1 MVSSKNLESILG
13 LIYRKHIK
21 TVNVRY
27 KREDMSVEIV
37 GAQGF
42 DYQYTVTLYMILK
55 YLEMNQFKVW
65 IENESF
71 EDARLSYQLEDKTY
85 CIELQVKKKAAE
97 ITYDEFAAW
106 LAHFQKNKSDCF
118 ILDRIQQSDTNYL
131 VFVTNNRCT
140 DDVSKFLGKE
150 YKIRENKVSFS
161 TEMLKDL
168 KLRML
173 KGIDNKN
180 ELGRK
185 RKEHIEQYF
194 SRKKS
199 ELNKVLGRVCVIERK
214 DQIEREICTI
224 LKKQY
229 QIPEMICRDVMNQML
244 DIVRYGRDCGEDI
257 VALIREIVKNKSFN
271 RILPE
276 DKNFYKRDSID
287 ELKNEL
293 LRKNVLLLTGMPFSG
308 KTYIA
313 KTIAQDFQ
321 DNGYYV
327 KMTDCILEDQE
338 AYHFL
343 MAPENDLRLLLIEDP
358 FGHIRENKDSIEIL
372 DKILYLIRG
381 RLSVNRKIIITSRQ
395 DVLLDVFR
403 KKQIEDCKIQDNVW
417 INTSIT
423 STEEAK
429 KVWLRF
435 YGESDESL
443 QVFERL
449 NRFFDHHNETVF
461 LEIGEIRHLLLNVQ
475 NINILMD
482 MSTDEIIKQ
491 SRISSEEVCRKI
503 KSYGEVHKDIFI
515 LLGCFCNTVRSVNIK
530 DLAYILCSN
539 EEAVSTRQRMEEEV
553 TVSIGGKQKNSYM
566 HQEFPIYAQKL
577 ELDKDIK
584 SILRM
589 LCEKGYIYKER
600 ITNEI
605 YFLHPIY
612 TYASKLLLQEEIV
625 ADWDIEKYINYM
637 RRAIGS
643 LSPNAA
649 FCSLCQLGQEFG
661 TEQIVIDCIA
671 EGSKSI
677 FPAIRDVSI
686 LYLDQNFDN
695 LNEQVQKNFMK
706 NIRNGRTAD
715 KYMQWNGNECWYQM
729 DGKHYLEFF
738 SMDDFLGKDVKFTLE
753 EIEQRVRNRETFS
766 KKEIYDILCSR
777 LVDDLSRAFL
787 DYALLSD
794 EAVIRSKAVFYLF
807 KNYASKLDF
816 EKTEYLQHFENHNVV
831 WGMLKGMLNNIE
843 SFSEENIKK
852 LIIYF
857 QKQFE
862 RKSVS
867 MYVED
872 LFDKFGDEYDSKAIE
887 WRKYTQTERV
897 KIWKIWA
904 ALFSKWL
911 VCFPAKFMG
920 MHEPHMRSNMDQS
933 LRYLNNQQEVVDITN
948 AWIQWIKNYSKYHN
962 VNDYGMSVLDY
973 LITGTESSAHLRKGM
988 IKKELRVNST
998 SLVTAHISHIVDLW
1012 EILTDE
1018 EREDICEYLKNE
1030 MRSDMKWMQA
1040 VALTRKKVPQDIQIA
1055 IAGNVFLNKEPKE
1068 IIDVLNEKNILTE
1081 CLHIFCGFPQPLWF
1095 NGYHHSG
1102 NYLLW
1107 DGVMME
1113 VLRKHIIDE
1122 CYDISL
1128 REFIDTLYNNDNRFV
1143 NGYDVYKEMLS
1154 DEENRKQIFTRLA
1167 YISVTQNQDNKKM
1180 WDELLQAGSEEEK
1193 KQYFSKISD
1202 FIELVEYKN
1211 MDYNGL
1217 LCEYEFKDIVHY
1229 ILPCFSSDERIY
1241 KLSDEI
1247 FLMRRRMQDIE
1258 NSIHIEIET
1267 DRTKKLKEF
1276 YETMV
1281 EKTYKNAP
1289 PRLLFTNKLVNCTCK
1304 EMGGVSDA
1312 IEKVLKKSQ
1321 NDFWDRYE
1329 HVKET
1334 FENNCP
1340 LEIREEYSLE
1350 NWYD

>member
-1 MVSSKNLESILG
+1 M
-13 LIYRKHIK
+13 
-21 TVNVRY
+21 
-27 KREDMSVEIV
+27 
-37 GAQGF
+37 
-42 DYQYTVTLYMILK
+42 
-55 YLEMNQFKVW
+55 
-65 IENESF
+65 
-71 EDARLSYQLEDKTY
+71 
-85 CIELQVKKKAAE
+85 
-97 ITYDEFAAW
+97 
-106 LAHFQKNKSDCF
+106 
-118 ILDRIQQSDTNYL
+118 
-131 VFVTNNRCT
+131 
-140 DDVSKFLGKE
+140 
-150 YKIRENKVSFS
+150 
-161 TEMLKDL
+161 
-168 KLRML
+168 
-173 KGIDNKN
+173 
-180 ELGRK
+180 
-185 RKEHIEQYF
+185 
-194 SRKKS
+194 
-199 ELNKVLGRVCVIERK
+199 
-214 DQIEREICTI
+214 
-224 LKKQY
+224 
-229 QIPEMICRDVMNQML
+229 
-244 DIVRYGRDCGEDI
+244 
-257 VALIREIVKNKSFN
+257 
-271 RILPE
+271 
-276 DKNFYKRDSID
+276 
-287 ELKNEL
+287 
-293 LRKNVLLLTGMPFSG
+293 
-308 KTYIA
+308 
-313 KTIAQDFQ
+313 
-321 DNGYYV
+321 
-327 KMTDCILEDQE
+327 
-338 AYHFL
+338 
-343 MAPENDLRLLLIEDP
+343 
-358 FGHIRENKDSIEIL
+358 
-372 DKILYLIRG
+372 
-381 RLSVNRKIIITSRQ
+381 
-395 DVLLDVFR
+395 
-403 KKQIEDCKIQDNVW
+403 
-417 INTSIT
+417 
-423 STEEAK
+423 
-429 KVWLRF
+429 
-435 YGESDESL
+435 
-443 QVFERL
+443 
-449 NRFFDHHNETVF
+449 
-461 LEIGEIRHLLLNVQ
+461 
-475 NINILMD
+475 
-482 MSTDEIIKQ
+482 
-491 SRISSEEVCRKI
+491 
-503 KSYGEVHKDIFI
+503 
-515 LLGCFCNTVRSVNIK
+515 
-530 DLAYILCSN
+530 
-539 EEAVSTRQRMEEEV
+539 
-553 TVSIGGKQKNSYM
+553 
-566 HQEFPIYAQKL
+566 
-577 ELDKDIK
+577 
-584 SILRM
+584 
-589 LCEKGYIYKER
+589 
-600 ITNEI
+600 
-605 YFLHPIY
+605 
-612 TYASKLLLQEEIV
+612 
-625 ADWDIEKYINYM
+625 
-637 RRAIGS
+637 
-643 LSPNAA
+643 
-649 FCSLCQLGQEFG
+649 
-661 TEQIVIDCIA
+661 
-671 EGSKSI
+671 
-677 FPAIRDVSI
+677 
-686 LYLDQNFDN
+686 
-695 LNEQVQKNFMK
+695 
-706 NIRNGRTAD
+706 
-715 KYMQWNGNECWYQM
+715 
-729 DGKHYLEFF
+729 
-738 SMDDFLGKDVKFTLE
+738 
-753 EIEQRVRNRETFS
+753 
-766 KKEIYDILCSR
+766 
-777 LVDDLSRAFL
+777 
-787 DYALLSD
+787 
-794 EAVIRSKAVFYLF
+794 F

>member
-1 MVSSKNLESILG
+1 M
-13 LIYRKHIK
+13 
-21 TVNVRY
+21 NVRY

-55 YLEMNQFKVW
+55 YLEMDHFKVW
-65 IENESF
+65 VENESF
-71 EDARLSYQLEDKTY
+71 EDAKLSYQLEDKTY
-85 CIELQVKKKAAE
+85 YIELQVKKKASE
-97 ITYDEFAAW
+97 ITYDEFATW

-140 DDVSKFLGKE
+140 DNVSMFVGKE
-150 YKIRENKVSFS
+150 CEIKENKVCFS
-161 TEMLKDL
+161 AEMLKDL

-180 ELGRK
+180 ELGKK

-194 SRKKS
+194 NQKKS

-214 DQIEREICTI
+214 DQIEREICII
-224 LKKQY
+224 LKEQY
-229 QIPEMICRDVMNQML
+229 QIPEMICGDVMNQML
-244 DIVRYGRDCGEDI
+244 NVVRHGRDYGEDI
-257 VALIREIVKNKSFN
+257 VALIREIVKNKRFN
-271 RILPE
+271 RVLPE
-276 DKNFYKRDSID
+276 DKSFYKRDSID
-287 ELKNEL
+287 ILKNEL
-293 LRKNVLLLTGMPFSG
+293 LQKNVLLLTGVPFSG

-327 KMTDCILEDQE
+327 KMTDSIIEDQE
-338 AYHFL
+338 AYYFL
-343 MAPENDLRLLLIEDP
+343 MAPENDSRLLLLEDP
-358 FGHIRENKDSIEIL
+358 FGHIGKSENSIQIL
-372 DKILYLIRG
+372 DKIICLVRD
-381 RLSVNRKIIITSRQ
+381 RLSVNRKIIITSRL
-395 DVLLDVFR
+395 DVLFDVFK
-403 KKQIEDCKIQDNVW
+403 KKQIEDCKIQGNGW

-423 STEEAK
+423 STEEAEK
-429 KVWLRF
+429 IWLRF

-475 NINILMD
+475 NINILME

-491 SRISSEEVCRKI
+491 ARISSEEVCRKI
-503 KSYGEVHKDIFI
+503 KSYGEAYKDIFI

-539 EEAVSTRQRMEEEV
+539 EESVSIRQKMEEEV
-553 TVSIGGKQKNSYM
+553 TVSIGGRQKNSHT
-566 HQEFPIYAQKL
+566 HQEFPVYAQMP

-584 SILRM
+584 SILRI
-589 LCEKGYIYKER
+589 LCENGYIYKER

-612 TYASKLLLQEEIV
+612 TYASKLLLQEEIE
-625 ADWDIEKYINYM
+625 ADWDMEKYIKYM

-649 FCSLCQLGQEFG
+649 FCSLCLLEQEFD
-661 TEQIVIDCIA
+661 TEEMILDCIA
-671 EGSKSI
+671 EGSRSI

-686 LYLDQNFDN
+686 MYLDQNFDN
-695 LNEQVQKNFMK
+695 LNEQVQRNFME
-706 NIRNGRTAD
+706 NIRNSRTAD
-715 KYMQWNGNECWYQM
+715 KYIQWNGNECWYQM
-729 DGKHYLEFF
+729 DGQHYFDFF
-738 SMDDFLGKDVKFTLE
+738 SMDDFWGRDVNFTLE
-753 EIEQRVRNRETFS
+753 EIEHRVRNQENFC
-766 KKEIYDILCSR
+766 KKEIYDILCSS
-777 LVDDLSRAFL
+777 LADDLSLAFL

-807 KNYASKLDF
+807 RNYAAKLDF
-816 EKTEYLQHFENHNVV
+816 EKIEYLQHFENYNVV
-831 WGMLKGMLNNIE
+831 YGMLKGMLNSIE
-843 SFSEENIKK
+843 SFSDENIKK

-887 WRKYTQTERV
+887 WGKYTETERV

-904 ALFSKWL
+904 ALFSRWL
-911 VCFPAKFMG
+911 ECFPAKFMG
-920 MHEPHMRSNMDQS
+920 MHEPHMSFNADQS
-933 LRYLNNQQEVVDITN
+933 LKYLSNQQEVVDIAT
-948 AWIQWIKNYSKYHN
+948 AWIQWIQNYSKYHN

-973 LITGTESSAHLRKGM
+973 LITGTKNSAHLRKGM
-988 IKKELRVNST
+988 IKKELKVNST
-998 SLVTAHISHIVDLW
+998 SLITAHISHIVDLW
-1012 EILTDE
+1012 YILTDE
-1018 EREDICEYLKNE
+1018 ERKDICEYLKNE
-1030 MRSDMKWMQA
+1030 IRDDMKWIQA
-1040 VALTRKKVPQDIQIA
+1040 VALTRKNVPEDIQIA
-1055 IAGNVFLNKEPKE
+1055 ITGTIFLNKEPKV
-1068 IIDVLNEKNILTE
+1068 IMNTLKEKNILTE

-1095 NGYHHSG
+1095 NGYHHNGKYS
-1102 NYLLW
+1102 LW

-1122 CYDISL
+1122 DYIISL
-1128 REFIDTLYNNDNRFV
+1128 REMIDALYNNDNRFV

-1154 DEENRKQIFTRLA
+1154 DEENRKQIFARLA
-1167 YISVTQNQDNKKM
+1167 YTSVTQNQDNKKM
-1180 WDELLQAGSEEEK
+1180 WDELLQVCSEEEK
-1193 KQYFSKISD
+1193 KQYFSIISD
-1202 FIELVEYKN
+1202 FIEMVEYEN
-1211 MDYNGL
+1211 MGYHGL
-1217 LCEYEFKDIVHY
+1217 LCEYELKDIVHY
-1229 ILPCFSSDERIY
+1229 ILPCFSSDELIY
-1241 KLSDEI
+1241 KLSDAMLFMDRNI
-1247 FLMRRRMQDIE
+1247 QKME
-1258 NSIHIEIET
+1258 NSPCIEIET
-1267 DRTKKLKEF
+1267 DKSKSVKQL
-1276 YETMV
+1276 YETMI
-1281 EKTYKNAP
+1281 EEIYKNDP
-1289 PRLLFTNKLVNCTCK
+1289 PRLLFTNNLVNYTCGR
-1304 EMGGVSDA
+1304 MGGVSDA
-1312 IEKVLKKSQ
+1312 IQKMLEKSK

-1329 HVKET
+1329 RVKEA
-1334 FENNCP
+1334 FESNCP
-1340 LEIREEYSLE
+1340 LKIREEYSLE